1 MHPDPA
7 DGLTDELAAQI
18 GTELELA
25 PGDETP
31 ASVLVR
37 PGEAAGV
44 EIVLGDE
51 ERGDI
56 VVALQPA
63 AGPRVGPGAAG
74 GCRGGVTRAY
84 GAASTMPAPTVSLL
98 ASSTRMKAPV
108 ARLTA

>member
-18 GTELELA
+18 GAELELA
-25 PGDETP
+25 PDDETP

-51 ERGDI
+51 ERGDV
-56 VVALQPA
+56 VVALSPQQA
-63 AGPRVGPGAAG
+63 RELALA
-74 GCRGGVTRAY
+74 
-84 GAASTMPAPTVSLL
+84 LL
-98 ASSTRMKAPV
+98 AA
-108 ARLTA
+108 AEEA